1 MSQIQTIVDGFIDF
15 EGQNLAESLTTTIIA
30 FTGIL
35 AFIVGW
41 VLSDLKYTVYVGLSG
56 TALAFLAVVPPWPMY
71 NKNPLVW
78 ASVTDGKAETKKER

>member
-1 MSQIQTIVDGFIDF
+1 MNQIQTIVDGFIDF
-15 EGQNLAESLTTTIIA
+15 EGQNLADSLTTTIIA

-41 VLSDLKYTVYVGLSG
+41 VLSDLKYTVYIGLSG
-56 TALAFLAVVPPWPMY
+56 ATLAFLAVVPPWPMY

-78 ASVTDGKAETKKER
+78 PSVTEGKVEIKKER

>member
-1 MSQIQTIVDGFIDF
+1 DF

-35 AFIVGW
+35 AFIAGW

-56 TALAFLAVVPPWPMY
+56 TTLAFLAVVPPWPMY
-71 NKNPLVW
+71 NRNPLVW
-78 ASVTDGKAETKKER
+78 